1 MTRPSK
7 RIGAAWWPR
16 IGSAACYQPNTSE
29 ARWVWGDSVCM
40 PSWCSADDVLTN
52 APCDPWRQV
61 KTVMKSAYRSVYLA
75 FSALAVKGHGQ
86 DAFSLTV
93 CCCTAYRVLR

>member
-1 MTRPSK
+1 MF
-7 RIGAAWWPR
+7 
-16 IGSAACYQPNTSE
+16 
-29 ARWVWGDSVCM
+29 
-40 PSWCSADDVLTN
+40 TN
-52 APCDPWRQV
+52 APYDPWLQV

-93 CCCTAYRVLR
+93 CCCAAYRVLR

>member
-1 MTRPSK
+1 
-7 RIGAAWWPR
+7 
-16 IGSAACYQPNTSE
+16 
-29 ARWVWGDSVCM
+29 M

-52 APCDPWRQV
+52 APYDPWLQV